1 MQYIWCMAINIEVT
15 RDSSFCPGVD
25 RAFKITE
32 QMLFGGKTRCYSIG
46 PLIHNPEVVKRLGM
60 LGLEVIDPD
69 SEDLPDLAGMN
80 VVIRSHGIDTATEK
94 KLESLGAVLVDATCP
109 TVKRAQEA
117 ASMLVELGYHPI
129 VLGAAS
135 HPEVRSIV
143 GRAGG
148 PVTVLESVDEAK
160 RWSDEHRG
168 EELKIGVVC
177 QTTISRDLLKAVMAV
192 LEQDFKDITVM
203 NTICESVSRRQEEAN
218 EMARSVDLMIVAG
231 GRNSSNTAHL
241 AQRCGEECANTRLI
255 EDPSEIDCD
264 WLQGVSSVGVTGG
277 ASTPDWLI
285 QETVEKLFELEQERE
300 KKARG

>member
-1 MQYIWCMAINIEVT
+1 
-15 RDSSFCPGVD
+15 
-25 RAFKITE
+25 
-32 QMLFGGKTRCYSIG
+32 
-46 PLIHNPEVVKRLGM
+46 
-60 LGLEVIDPD
+60 
-69 SEDLPDLAGMN
+69 
-80 VVIRSHGIDTATEK
+80 
-94 KLESLGAVLVDATCP
+94 
-109 TVKRAQEA
+109 
-117 ASMLVELGYHPI
+117 MLVELGYLPLVI
-129 VLGAAS
+129 GAAS

-177 QTTISRDLLKAVMAV
+177 QTTISRDLLEAVMAV